1 MNRKYHTFAHN
12 FKNDIWG
19 TIIEK
24 IIRSYIII
32 SGFGFFMIDNIQ
44 IQTSVEVSEY
54 TDAMSGFERFVK
66 RLVDFLA
73 AFCGIILLS
82 PVLLLVYILV
92 SLTGGDA
99 IYKQER
105 IGYKGKRFTI
115 YKFRTMKKDAEKNGI
130 PRTEEERREQMTRVG
145 QFLRDH
151 HLDELPQ
158 LFNVLNGDM
167 SLVGPRPERQV
178 FIDKILAVNPNY
190 VHLYKMRP
198 GLTSQATLYNGY
210 TDTMEKMLIRLD
222 MDLEYLTT
230 RSLWGD
236 VVIIFKTAFSII
248 SGKKF

>member
-1 MNRKYHTFAHN
+1 MMGNVQVPA
-12 FKNDIWG
+12 
-19 TIIEK
+19 
-24 IIRSYIII
+24 
-32 SGFGFFMIDNIQ
+32 Q
-44 IQTSVEVSEY
+44 VEVLEY
-54 TDAMSGFERFVK
+54 KDAMSGFERFVK
-66 RLVDFLA
+66 RSVDFIA
-73 AFCGIILLS
+73 AFCGIAVLL
-82 PVLLLVYILV
+82 PVLLFIYVVIL
-92 SLTGGDA
+92 LAGGDA

-105 IGYKGKRFTI
+105 IGYKGKTFTI

-130 PRTEEERREQMTRVG
+130 PRTEEERREQMTKIG

-178 FIDKILAVNPNY
+178 FIDKIMAVNPNY
-190 VHLYKMRP
+190 VHVYKMRP

-210 TDTMEKMLIRLD
+210 TDTMEKMLTRLD

-236 VVIIFKTAFSII
+236 LMIIFKTVFSII

>member
-1 MNRKYHTFAHN
+1 MMGNVQVPA
-12 FKNDIWG
+12 
-19 TIIEK
+19 
-24 IIRSYIII
+24 
-32 SGFGFFMIDNIQ
+32 Q
-44 IQTSVEVSEY
+44 VEVLEY
-54 TDAMSGFERFVK
+54 KDAMSGFERFVK
-66 RLVDFLA
+66 RSVDFVA
-73 AFCGIILLS
+73 AFCGIAVLL
-82 PVLLLVYILV
+82 PVLLFIYVVIWLA
-92 SLTGGDA
+92 GGDA

-105 IGYKGKRFTI
+105 IGYKGKTFTI

-130 PRTEEERREQMTRVG
+130 PRTEEERREQMTKIG

-178 FIDKILAVNPNY
+178 FIDKIMAVNPNY
-190 VHLYKMRP
+190 VHVYKMRP

-210 TDTMEKMLIRLD
+210 TDTMEKMLTRLD

-236 VVIIFKTAFSII
+236 LMIIFKTVFSII

>member
-1 MNRKYHTFAHN
+1 MRDFHTQAS
-12 FKNDIWG
+12 IA
-19 TIIEK
+19 
-24 IIRSYIII
+24 
-32 SGFGFFMIDNIQ
+32 
-44 IQTSVEVSEY
+44 VSEY
-54 TDAMSGFERFVK
+54 KDAMSGFERFLK
-66 RLVDFLA
+66 RLVDFGA
-73 AFCGIILLS
+73 ALCGIVILS
-82 PVLLLVYILV
+82 PLFLLVFLV
-92 SLTGGDA
+92 IWIAGGSV

-105 IGYKGKRFTI
+105 VGYKGKTFTI

-130 PRTEEERREQMTRVG
+130 PRTEEERKEQMTRVG
-145 QFLRDH
+145 RFLRDH

-178 FIDKILAVNPNY
+178 FIDKIMAVNPNY
-190 VHLYKMRP
+190 IHIYKMRP

-236 VVIIFKTAFSII
+236 LVIICKTAFSII

>member
-1 MNRKYHTFAHN
+1 MMGNVQVPA
-12 FKNDIWG
+12 
-19 TIIEK
+19 
-24 IIRSYIII
+24 
-32 SGFGFFMIDNIQ
+32 Q
-44 IQTSVEVSEY
+44 VEVLEY
-54 TDAMSGFERFVK
+54 KDAMSGFERFVK
-66 RLVDFLA
+66 RSVDFIA
-73 AFCGIILLS
+73 AFCGIAVLL
-82 PVLLLVYILV
+82 PVLLFIYVVIWLA
-92 SLTGGDA
+92 GGDA

-105 IGYKGKRFTI
+105 IGYKGKTFTI
-115 YKFRTMKKDAEKNGI
+115 YKFRTMRKDAEKNGI
-130 PRTEEERREQMTRVG
+130 PRTEEERREQMTKIG

-178 FIDKILAVNPNY
+178 FIDKIMAVNPNY
-190 VHLYKMRP
+190 VHVYKMRP

-210 TDTMEKMLIRLD
+210 TDTMEKMLTRLD

-236 VVIIFKTAFSII
+236 LMIIFKTVFSII

>member
-1 MNRKYHTFAHN
+1 MKNIHTQA
-12 FKNDIWG
+12 G
-19 TIIEK
+19 AVTL
-24 IIRSYIII
+24 
-32 SGFGFFMIDNIQ
+32 
-44 IQTSVEVSEY
+44 EY
-54 TDAMSGFERFVK
+54 KDAMSVFERFVK
-66 RLVDFLA
+66 RLVDIVA
-73 AFCGIILLS
+73 ALCGIVVLS
-82 PVLLLVYILV
+82 PILLLVYVVIWIA
-92 SLTGGDA
+92 GGNA

-105 IGYKGKRFTI
+105 VGYKGKTFTI

-130 PRTEEERREQMTRVG
+130 PRSEEERREQMTQVG
-145 QFLRDH
+145 RFLRDH

-178 FIDKILAVNPNY
+178 FIDKIMEVNPNY
-190 VHLYKMRP
+190 IHIYKMRP

-210 TDTMEKMLIRLD
+210 TDTMEKMLTRLE

-236 VVIIFKTAFSII
+236 LVIICKTAFSII

>member
-1 MNRKYHTFAHN
+1 MKNIHTLA
-12 FKNDIWG
+12 G
-19 TIIEK
+19 AVTL
-24 IIRSYIII
+24 
-32 SGFGFFMIDNIQ
+32 
-44 IQTSVEVSEY
+44 EY
-54 TDAMSGFERFVK
+54 KDAMSVFERFVK
-66 RLVDFLA
+66 RLVDIVA
-73 AFCGIILLS
+73 ALCGIVVLS
-82 PVLLLVYILV
+82 PILLLVYVVIWIA
-92 SLTGGDA
+92 GGNA

-105 IGYKGKRFTI
+105 VGYKGKTFTI

-130 PRTEEERREQMTRVG
+130 PRSEEERREQMTQVG
-145 QFLRDH
+145 RFLRDH

-178 FIDKILAVNPNY
+178 FIDKIMEVNPNY
-190 VHLYKMRP
+190 IHIYKMRP

-210 TDTMEKMLIRLD
+210 TDTMEKMLTRLE

-236 VVIIFKTAFSII
+236 LVIICKTAFSII

>member
-1 MNRKYHTFAHN
+1 MMG
-12 FKNDIWG
+12 DIQV
-19 TIIEK
+19 
-24 IIRSYIII
+24 RA
-32 SGFGFFMIDNIQ
+32 Q
-44 IQTSVEVSEY
+44 VEVLEY
-54 TDAMSGFERFVK
+54 KDAMSGFERFVK
-66 RLVDFLA
+66 RSIDFIA
-73 AFCGIILLS
+73 ALCGIVVLS
-82 PVLLLVYILV
+82 PVLLFVYVVIWIA
-92 SLTGGDA
+92 GGDA

-105 IGYKGKRFTI
+105 IGYKGKTFTI

-130 PRTEEERREQMTRVG
+130 PRTEEERREQMTKIG

-178 FIDKILAVNPNY
+178 FIDKIMAVNPNY
-190 VHLYKMRP
+190 VHVYKMRP

-210 TDTMEKMLIRLD
+210 TDTMEKMLTRLD

-236 VVIIFKTAFSII
+236 LMIIFKTVFSII